1 MSISYSKMKPLFL
14 QQSYMDAWEDYRRA
28 LRKRSFPCWD
38 YVILTASNE
47 DQAAA
52 YRKEIE
58 YSRMRFCRGRRNMWY
73 FPIRMESVSGAAGL
87 L

>member
-14 QQSYMDAWEDYRRA
+14 QQSYMDAWQDYRRA

-58 YSRMRFCRGRRNMWY
+58 YRLQNTLL
-73 FPIRMESVSGAAGL
+73 AGKTR
-87 L
+87 